1 MQEQAYPDWWG
12 YVNEYLV
19 RLAHIRVE
27 ARNNPANAEALRRVD
42 YNEYKF
48 VTMPEGEKLMEQYE
62 RNRKKYKTIDPFLP
76 VLINGL
82 SQLSRAEI
90 DRRIAQPE

>member
-1 MQEQAYPDWWG
+1 
-12 YVNEYLV
+12 
-19 RLAHIRVE
+19 
-27 ARNNPANAEALRRVD
+27 
-42 YNEYKF
+42 
-48 VTMPEGEKLMEQYE
+48 MPEGEKLMEQYE